1 MHGRTLAIG
10 RFRSLLGGLV
20 PVAAAAAA
28 LLAVAA
34 CSGGPGGAHGA
45 NGVRAAREAFV
56 SGARDLGLEVGE
68 ERAAPAALAP
78 RGDIEK
84 AAEALG
90 DTGRRESRLPG
101 PDDWRIITTSLSLF
115 RHPPYVTDLVLGLA
129 SSVLVALVLTAAPR
143 RASRFDPV
151 AVAEQRK
158 ATVICALIGCIAAE
172 LVQASEQFLL
182 GAEIALVLFGI
193 GGLVRFRTIF
203 DDPGQTG
210 IAIVATI
217 LGLACGCSEYS
228 LAALALVVVFLVN
241 WWLNSTAILQVRVRA
256 RKHADLS
263 QVQAATTSVLQEHGF
278 SVLHVAQDPGD
289 RTFEAYARTGADF
302 DMAAVSAAIQSAVP
316 GARVRIK
323 AS

>member
-1 MHGRTLAIG
+1 MRDRTLARG
-10 RFRSLLGGLV
+10 RFHSLARGFL
-20 PVAAAAAA
+20 PVAASMAA

-34 CSGGPGGAHGA
+34 CRGGPRDASSVQSA
-45 NGVRAAREAFV
+45 RAAFV
-56 SGARDLGLEVGE
+56 TGARDLGLEVGE
-68 ERAAPAALAP
+68 DAPAPAALAP
-78 RGDIEK
+78 KDEFGK
-84 AAEALG
+84 AAEEI
-90 DTGRRESRLPG
+90 TGGGHRGAPHLPG

-115 RHPPYVTDLVLGLA
+115 RHPPYVTDLVLGLC
-129 SSVLVALVLTAAPR
+129 SSVLVALALTHTPR
-143 RASRFDPV
+143 RASKYDPV
-151 AVAEQRK
+151 AAADQRK

-210 IAIVATI
+210 VAIVATI

-228 LAALALVVVFLVN
+228 LAALALAVVFLVN
-241 WWLNSTAILQVRVRA
+241 WWLNSTAIVQVRVRA
-256 RKHADLS
+256 RKHADLA
-263 QVQAATTSVLQEHGF
+263 QVQAATTAVLQEQGF
-278 SVLHVAQDPGD
+278 GLLHASQDPGD
-289 RTFEAYARTGADF
+289 RTFEAYARTTSGF
-302 DMAAVSAAIQSAVP
+302 DVTALSAAIQGAVP

>member
-1 MHGRTLAIG
+1 MRDRMLARG
-10 RFRSLLGGLV
+10 RFHSLARGFL
-20 PVAAAAAA
+20 PVAAATAA

-34 CSGGPGGAHGA
+34 CSGGPREAA
-45 NGVRAAREAFV
+45 SVQSARAAFV

-68 ERAAPAALAP
+68 DGPAPSAVAEKGDVEKVSEALAGGGH
-78 RGDIEK
+78 RG
-84 AAEALG
+84 A
-90 DTGRRESRLPG
+90 THMPS
-101 PDDWRIITTSLSLF
+101 PDDWRIITTSLALF
-115 RHPPYVTDLVLGLA
+115 RHPPYVTDLVLGLG
-129 SSVLVALVLTAAPR
+129 SSVLVALVLTSTPR
-143 RASRFDPV
+143 RASRYDPV
-151 AVAEQRK
+151 AAAEQRK

-210 IAIVATI
+210 VAIVATV

-241 WWLNSTAILQVRVRA
+241 WWLNSTAIVQVRVRA
-256 RKHADLS
+256 RKHADLA
-263 QVQAATTSVLQEHGF
+263 QVQAATTAVLQDQGF
-278 SVLHVAQDPGD
+278 GVLHTAQDPGE
-289 RTFEAYARTGADF
+289 RTFEAYARTASAF
-302 DMAAVSAAIQSAVP
+302 DLTVLSAAIQGAVP